1 MKLKQLM
8 DFEMDKNKKSSL
20 QVKAVKAL
28 AGFLILMFLLT
39 ILSRAADSLTIA
51 KVTASAATGGVIS
64 HNIEVD
70 GNITPNKDIAISTS
84 ANIKIAS
91 VEATEGKTV
100 KKGDLLIQLDPADLK
115 KKLLQAQK
123 ELQVAKATAS
133 DKKANEAIAADTKSK
148 SLQRTYEDYNQTVAD
163 ANDSVSKAKSDMN
176 EAWNAYNTYKNS
188 NSNSGETDTTV
199 SDSLK
204 KTVEEKQLAYDKAVT
219 NLDGVEK
226 DIEAD
231 VQKEIEKASVN
242 ESGNPITLT
251 QEEKQKI
258 REQVNA
264 RPENVSLLQNAN
276 DQINTAKDAL
286 TEAENALSAY
296 NEQQNNSSSASYD
309 EQLKTLYDD
318 YKAKEEAYNEAV
330 KQRQST
336 IQSANRTL
344 EDAKAPENVD
354 TATALTAN
362 DDLEEKQLAV
372 DELQKVMDVNGKI
385 TAPSDG
391 LITKV
396 NVTTGE
402 TTTEDT
408 AIRISDQSAG
418 YKFTATL
425 DKASAK
431 YLSKD
436 DKVIKSPM
444 TLAVI
449 EGLIRIAIFFIYIV
463 AISQMKDI
471 QRVFMYH
478 GAEHKTINCIEH
490 GAELTPEN
498 AAKYS
503 RLHKRCGTSFL
514 LIVMVVSIICFMF
527 IRVDNMA
534 LKIVLRVILVPVI
547 AGVSFEIIQ
556 WAGRSESCLVNIVSK
571 PGLMLQKLTTREPD
585 LEMLEVAIASIEAI
599 YDWRQFQAE
608 NRAAAD
614 GNSQKTDR
622 SNAGVSQ
629 P

>member
-115 KKLLQAQK
+115 KKLLKAQK

-199 SDSLK
+199 SDSLE
-204 KTVEEKQLAYDKAVT
+204 KTVEEKQLAYDKAVA

-231 VQKEIEKASVN
+231 VQKEIKKAEEASKD

-251 QEEKQKI
+251 QEDKQKI

-264 RPENVSLLQNAN
+264 HPENVSLLQNAN
-276 DQINTAKDAL
+276 DEINTAKDAL

-354 TATALTAN
+354 TATALTEN

-436 DKVIKSPM
+436 DKV
-444 TLAVI
+444 TLDLGNGTTVEGLTVQSIDVSAEDKNSYELTVSIPAKVKKLGSIATLKVEKASKKYDTCVPLGALHSDGDKYYVYVINEKDTILGTETAVDKVQVDILDKNNEQAAI
-449 EGLIRIAIFFIYIV
+449 EGSFSWGQQFVLTSSKTLRNG
-463 AISQMKDI
+463 D
-471 QRVFMYH
+471 RV
-478 GAEHKTINCIEH
+478 
-490 GAELTPEN
+490 
-498 AAKYS
+498 
-503 RLHKRCGTSFL
+503 RLVEG
-514 LIVMVVSIICFMF
+514 
-527 IRVDNMA
+527 
-534 LKIVLRVILVPVI
+534 
-547 AGVSFEIIQ
+547 E
-556 WAGRSESCLVNIVSK
+556 
-571 PGLMLQKLTTREPD
+571 
-585 LEMLEVAIASIEAI
+585 
-599 YDWRQFQAE
+599 
-608 NRAAAD
+608 
-614 GNSQKTDR
+614 
-622 SNAGVSQ
+622 
-629 P
+629 

>member
-100 KKGDLLIQLDPADLK
+100 KKGDLLIQLDTADLK
-115 KKLLQAQK
+115 KKLLKAQK

-148 SLQRTYEDYNQTVAD
+148 SLQRSYEDYNQTVAD
-163 ANDSVSKAKSDMN
+163 ANDSVSKAESDMN

-199 SDSLK
+199 SDSLE
-204 KTVEEKQLAYDKAVT
+204 KTVEEKQLAYDKAVA

-226 DIEAD
+226 VIEED
-231 VQKEIEKASVN
+231 VQKEIEIEKAKVDEHN
-242 ESGNPITLT
+242 NPVTLT
-251 QEEKQKI
+251 PEGEQKI

-354 TATALTAN
+354 TATALTEN

-436 DKVIKSPM
+436 DKV
-444 TLAVI
+444 TLDLGNGTTVEGLTVQSIDVSAEDKNSYELTVSIPAKVKKLGSIATLKVDKASKKYDTCVPLGALHSDGDKYYVYVINEKDTILGTETAVDKVQVDILDKNNEQAAI
-449 EGLIRIAIFFIYIV
+449 EGSFSWGQQFVLTSSKTLRNG
-463 AISQMKDI
+463 D
-471 QRVFMYH
+471 RV
-478 GAEHKTINCIEH
+478 
-490 GAELTPEN
+490 
-498 AAKYS
+498 
-503 RLHKRCGTSFL
+503 RLVEG
-514 LIVMVVSIICFMF
+514 
-527 IRVDNMA
+527 
-534 LKIVLRVILVPVI
+534 
-547 AGVSFEIIQ
+547 E
-556 WAGRSESCLVNIVSK
+556 
-571 PGLMLQKLTTREPD
+571 
-585 LEMLEVAIASIEAI
+585 
-599 YDWRQFQAE
+599 
-608 NRAAAD
+608 
-614 GNSQKTDR
+614 
-622 SNAGVSQ
+622 
-629 P
+629 

>member
-100 KKGDLLIQLDPADLK
+100 KKGDLLIQLDTADLK

-188 NSNSGETDTTV
+188 NSKSGETDTTV

-231 VQKEIEKASVN
+231 VRKEIDKAEEASKD
-242 ESGNPITLT
+242 ESGNSTLT
-251 QEEKQKI
+251 QEDKQKI

-436 DKVIKSPM
+436 DKV
-444 TLAVI
+444 TLDLGNGTTVEGLTVQSIDVSAEDKNSYELTVSIPAKVKKLGSIATLKVEKASKKYDTCVPLGALHSDGDKYYVYVINEKDTILGTETAVDKVQVDILDKNNEQAAI
-449 EGLIRIAIFFIYIV
+449 EGSFSWGQQFVLTSSKTLRNG
-463 AISQMKDI
+463 D
-471 QRVFMYH
+471 RV
-478 GAEHKTINCIEH
+478 
-490 GAELTPEN
+490 
-498 AAKYS
+498 
-503 RLHKRCGTSFL
+503 RLVEG
-514 LIVMVVSIICFMF
+514 
-527 IRVDNMA
+527 
-534 LKIVLRVILVPVI
+534 
-547 AGVSFEIIQ
+547 E
-556 WAGRSESCLVNIVSK
+556 
-571 PGLMLQKLTTREPD
+571 
-585 LEMLEVAIASIEAI
+585 
-599 YDWRQFQAE
+599 
-608 NRAAAD
+608 
-614 GNSQKTDR
+614 
-622 SNAGVSQ
+622 
-629 P
+629 

>member
-100 KKGDLLIQLDPADLK
+100 KKGDLLIQLDTADLK

-199 SDSLK
+199 SDSLE

-231 VQKEIEKASVN
+231 VQKEIKKAEEGTD
-242 ESGNPITLT
+242 ESGNSITLT
-251 QEEKQKI
+251 QEDKQKI

-354 TATALTAN
+354 TATALTEN

-436 DKVIKSPM
+436 DKV
-444 TLAVI
+444 TLDLGNGTTVEGLTVQSIDVSAEDKNSYELTVSIPAKVKKLGSIATLKVEKASKKYDTCVPLGALHSDGDKYYVYVINEKDTILGTETAVDKVQVDILDKNNEQAAI
-449 EGLIRIAIFFIYIV
+449 EGSFSWGQQFVLTSSKTLRNG
-463 AISQMKDI
+463 D
-471 QRVFMYH
+471 RV
-478 GAEHKTINCIEH
+478 
-490 GAELTPEN
+490 
-498 AAKYS
+498 
-503 RLHKRCGTSFL
+503 RLVEG
-514 LIVMVVSIICFMF
+514 
-527 IRVDNMA
+527 
-534 LKIVLRVILVPVI
+534 
-547 AGVSFEIIQ
+547 E
-556 WAGRSESCLVNIVSK
+556 
-571 PGLMLQKLTTREPD
+571 
-585 LEMLEVAIASIEAI
+585 
-599 YDWRQFQAE
+599 
-608 NRAAAD
+608 
-614 GNSQKTDR
+614 
-622 SNAGVSQ
+622 
-629 P
+629 

>member
-100 KKGDLLIQLDPADLK
+100 KKGDLLIQLDTADLK

-188 NSNSGETDTTV
+188 NSNSGEKDTTV
-199 SDSLK
+199 RDSLE
-204 KTVEEKQLAYDKAVT
+204 KTVEEKQLAYDKAVA

-231 VQKEIEKASVN
+231 VQKEIKKAEEASKD

-436 DKVIKSPM
+436 DKV
-444 TLAVI
+444 TLDLGNGTTVEGLTVQSIDVSAEDKNSYELTVSIPAKVKKLGSIATLKVEKASKKYDTCVPLGALHSDGDKYYVYVINEKDTILGTETAVDKVQVDILDKNNEQAAI
-449 EGLIRIAIFFIYIV
+449 EGSFSWGQKFVLTSSKTLRNG
-463 AISQMKDI
+463 D
-471 QRVFMYH
+471 RV
-478 GAEHKTINCIEH
+478 
-490 GAELTPEN
+490 
-498 AAKYS
+498 
-503 RLHKRCGTSFL
+503 RLVEG
-514 LIVMVVSIICFMF
+514 
-527 IRVDNMA
+527 
-534 LKIVLRVILVPVI
+534 
-547 AGVSFEIIQ
+547 E
-556 WAGRSESCLVNIVSK
+556 
-571 PGLMLQKLTTREPD
+571 
-585 LEMLEVAIASIEAI
+585 
-599 YDWRQFQAE
+599 
-608 NRAAAD
+608 
-614 GNSQKTDR
+614 
-622 SNAGVSQ
+622 
-629 P
+629 

>member
-204 KTVEEKQLAYDKAVT
+204 KTVEEKQLAYDKAVA

-436 DKVIKSPM
+436 DKV
-444 TLAVI
+444 TLDLGNGTTVEGLTVQSIDVSAEDKNSYELTVSIPAKVKKLGSIATLKVEKASKKYDTCVPLGALHSDGDKYYVYVINEKDTILGTETAVDKVQVDILDKNNEQAAI
-449 EGLIRIAIFFIYIV
+449 EGSFSWGQQFVLTSSKTLRNG
-463 AISQMKDI
+463 D
-471 QRVFMYH
+471 RV
-478 GAEHKTINCIEH
+478 
-490 GAELTPEN
+490 
-498 AAKYS
+498 
-503 RLHKRCGTSFL
+503 RLVEG
-514 LIVMVVSIICFMF
+514 
-527 IRVDNMA
+527 
-534 LKIVLRVILVPVI
+534 
-547 AGVSFEIIQ
+547 E
-556 WAGRSESCLVNIVSK
+556 
-571 PGLMLQKLTTREPD
+571 
-585 LEMLEVAIASIEAI
+585 
-599 YDWRQFQAE
+599 
-608 NRAAAD
+608 
-614 GNSQKTDR
+614 
-622 SNAGVSQ
+622 
-629 P
+629 

>member
-100 KKGDLLIQLDPADLK
+100 KKGDLLIQLDTADLK

-133 DKKANEAIAADTKSK
+133 DKKANEAIAADMKTK
-148 SLQRTYEDYNQTVAD
+148 SLQRSYEDYNQTVAD

-199 SDSLK
+199 SDSLE
-204 KTVEEKQLAYDKAVT
+204 KTVEEKQLAYDKAVA

-226 DIEAD
+226 VIEED
-231 VQKEIEKASVN
+231 VKREIEKAKVDEHN
-242 ESGNPITLT
+242 NPVPLT
-251 QEEKQKI
+251 PAGEQKI

-264 RPENVSLLQNAN
+264 RPENVSLLQKAN
-276 DQINTAKDAL
+276 DEINKAKDAL

-330 KQRQST
+330 KQRQFT

-354 TATALTAN
+354 TATALTEN

-436 DKVIKSPM
+436 DKV
-444 TLAVI
+444 TLDLGNGTTVEGLTVQSIDVSAEDKNSYELTVSIPAKVKKLGSIATLKVEKASKKYDTCVPLGALHSDGDKYYVYVINEKDTILGTETAVDKVQVDILDKNNEQAAI
-449 EGLIRIAIFFIYIV
+449 EGSFSWGQQFVLTSSKTLRNG
-463 AISQMKDI
+463 D
-471 QRVFMYH
+471 RV
-478 GAEHKTINCIEH
+478 
-490 GAELTPEN
+490 
-498 AAKYS
+498 
-503 RLHKRCGTSFL
+503 RLVEG
-514 LIVMVVSIICFMF
+514 
-527 IRVDNMA
+527 
-534 LKIVLRVILVPVI
+534 
-547 AGVSFEIIQ
+547 E
-556 WAGRSESCLVNIVSK
+556 
-571 PGLMLQKLTTREPD
+571 
-585 LEMLEVAIASIEAI
+585 
-599 YDWRQFQAE
+599 
-608 NRAAAD
+608 
-614 GNSQKTDR
+614 
-622 SNAGVSQ
+622 
-629 P
+629 

>member
-100 KKGDLLIQLDPADLK
+100 KKGDLLIQLDTDDLK
-115 KKLLQAQK
+115 KKMLQAQK

-148 SLQRTYEDYNQTVAD
+148 SLQRSYEDYNQTVAD
-163 ANDSVSKAKSDMN
+163 ANGSVSKAKSDMN

-199 SDSLK
+199 RDSLE
-204 KTVEEKQLAYDKAVT
+204 KTVEEKQLAYDKAVA

-226 DIEAD
+226 VIEE
-231 VQKEIEKASVN
+231 EIKKAEEASPKD
-242 ESGNPITLT
+242 ESGNSTLT
-251 QEEKQKI
+251 PEEKQKI

-264 RPENVSLLQNAN
+264 SLMQDA
-276 DQINTAKDAL
+276 NTAKDAL
-286 TEAENALSAY
+286 EEAKNALSAY
-296 NEQQNNSSSASYD
+296 NEQQNNSNSASYD
-309 EQLKTLYDD
+309 EQLKTLYND

-372 DELQKVMDVNGKI
+372 DKLQKVMDVNGKI

-425 DKASAK
+425 DKTSAK

-436 DKVIKSPM
+436 DKV
-444 TLAVI
+444 TLDLGNGTTVEGLTVQSIDVSAEDKNSYELTVSIPAKVKKLGSIATLKVEKASKKYDTCVPLGALHSDGGKYYVYVINEKDTILGTETAVDKVQVDILDKNNEQAAI
-449 EGLIRIAIFFIYIV
+449 EGSFSWGQKFVLTSSKTLRNG
-463 AISQMKDI
+463 D
-471 QRVFMYH
+471 RV
-478 GAEHKTINCIEH
+478 
-490 GAELTPEN
+490 
-498 AAKYS
+498 
-503 RLHKRCGTSFL
+503 RLVEG
-514 LIVMVVSIICFMF
+514 
-527 IRVDNMA
+527 
-534 LKIVLRVILVPVI
+534 
-547 AGVSFEIIQ
+547 E
-556 WAGRSESCLVNIVSK
+556 
-571 PGLMLQKLTTREPD
+571 
-585 LEMLEVAIASIEAI
+585 
-599 YDWRQFQAE
+599 
-608 NRAAAD
+608 
-614 GNSQKTDR
+614 
-622 SNAGVSQ
+622 
-629 P
+629 

>member
-100 KKGDLLIQLDPADLK
+100 KKGDLLIQLDTADLK

-148 SLQRTYEDYNQTVAD
+148 SLQRSYEDYNQTVAD
-163 ANDSVSKAKSDMN
+163 ANDSVSKAKSAMN

-199 SDSLK
+199 SDSLE
-204 KTVEEKQLAYDKAVT
+204 KTVEEKQLAYDKAVA

-231 VQKEIEKASVN
+231 VQKEIKKAEEASKD
-242 ESGNPITLT
+242 ESGNSTLT
-251 QEEKQKI
+251 QEDKQKI

-336 IQSANRTL
+336 IQSADRTL

-354 TATALTAN
+354 TATALTEN

-436 DKVIKSPM
+436 DKV
-444 TLAVI
+444 TLDLGNGTTVEGLTVQSIDVSAEDKNSYELTVSIPAKVKKLGSIATLKVEKASKKYDTCVPLGALHSDGDKYYVYVINEKDTILGTETAVDKVQVDILDKNNEQAAI
-449 EGLIRIAIFFIYIV
+449 EGSFSWGQQFVLTSSKTLRNG
-463 AISQMKDI
+463 D
-471 QRVFMYH
+471 RV
-478 GAEHKTINCIEH
+478 
-490 GAELTPEN
+490 
-498 AAKYS
+498 
-503 RLHKRCGTSFL
+503 RLVEG
-514 LIVMVVSIICFMF
+514 
-527 IRVDNMA
+527 
-534 LKIVLRVILVPVI
+534 
-547 AGVSFEIIQ
+547 E
-556 WAGRSESCLVNIVSK
+556 
-571 PGLMLQKLTTREPD
+571 
-585 LEMLEVAIASIEAI
+585 
-599 YDWRQFQAE
+599 
-608 NRAAAD
+608 
-614 GNSQKTDR
+614 
-622 SNAGVSQ
+622 
-629 P
+629 

>member
-372 DELQKVMDVNGKI
+372 DELQNVMDVNGKI

-436 DKVIKSPM
+436 DKV
-444 TLAVI
+444 TLDLGNGTTVEGLTVQSIDVSAEDKNSYELTVSIPAKVKKLGSIATLKVEKASKKYDTCVPLGALHSDGDKYYVYVINEKDTILGTETAVDKVQVDILDKNNEQAAI
-449 EGLIRIAIFFIYIV
+449 EGSFSWGQQFVLTSSKTLRNG
-463 AISQMKDI
+463 D
-471 QRVFMYH
+471 RV
-478 GAEHKTINCIEH
+478 
-490 GAELTPEN
+490 
-498 AAKYS
+498 
-503 RLHKRCGTSFL
+503 RLVEG
-514 LIVMVVSIICFMF
+514 
-527 IRVDNMA
+527 
-534 LKIVLRVILVPVI
+534 
-547 AGVSFEIIQ
+547 E
-556 WAGRSESCLVNIVSK
+556 
-571 PGLMLQKLTTREPD
+571 
-585 LEMLEVAIASIEAI
+585 
-599 YDWRQFQAE
+599 
-608 NRAAAD
+608 
-614 GNSQKTDR
+614 
-622 SNAGVSQ
+622 
-629 P
+629 

>member
-100 KKGDLLIQLDPADLK
+100 KKGDLLIQLDTADLK

-148 SLQRTYEDYNQTVAD
+148 SLQRSYEDYNQTVAD

-231 VQKEIEKASVN
+231 VQKEIEKAEEASKD
-242 ESGNPITLT
+242 ESGNSTLT
-251 QEEKQKI
+251 QEDKQKI

-436 DKVIKSPM
+436 DKV
-444 TLAVI
+444 TLDLGNGTTVEGLTVQSIDVSAEDKNSYELTVSIPAKVKKLGSIATLKVEKASKKYDTCVPLGALHSDGDKYYVYVINEKDTILGTETAVDKAQVDILDKNNEQAAI
-449 EGLIRIAIFFIYIV
+449 EGSFSWGQQFVLTSSKTLRNG
-463 AISQMKDI
+463 D
-471 QRVFMYH
+471 RV
-478 GAEHKTINCIEH
+478 
-490 GAELTPEN
+490 
-498 AAKYS
+498 
-503 RLHKRCGTSFL
+503 RLVEG
-514 LIVMVVSIICFMF
+514 
-527 IRVDNMA
+527 
-534 LKIVLRVILVPVI
+534 
-547 AGVSFEIIQ
+547 E
-556 WAGRSESCLVNIVSK
+556 
-571 PGLMLQKLTTREPD
+571 
-585 LEMLEVAIASIEAI
+585 
-599 YDWRQFQAE
+599 
-608 NRAAAD
+608 
-614 GNSQKTDR
+614 
-622 SNAGVSQ
+622 
-629 P
+629 

>member
-100 KKGDLLIQLDPADLK
+100 KKGDLLIQLDTADLK
-115 KKLLQAQK
+115 KKLLKAQK

-231 VQKEIEKASVN
+231 VRKEIDKAEEASKD
-242 ESGNPITLT
+242 ESGNSTLT
-251 QEEKQKI
+251 QEDKQKI

-436 DKVIKSPM
+436 DKV
-444 TLAVI
+444 TLDLGNGTTVEGLTVQSIDVSAEDKNSYELTVSIPAKVKKLGSIATLKVEKASKKYDTCVPLGALHSDGDKYYVYVINEKDTILGTETAVDKVQVDILDKNNEQAAI
-449 EGLIRIAIFFIYIV
+449 EGSFSWGQQFVLTSSKTLRNG
-463 AISQMKDI
+463 D
-471 QRVFMYH
+471 RV
-478 GAEHKTINCIEH
+478 
-490 GAELTPEN
+490 
-498 AAKYS
+498 
-503 RLHKRCGTSFL
+503 RLVEG
-514 LIVMVVSIICFMF
+514 
-527 IRVDNMA
+527 
-534 LKIVLRVILVPVI
+534 
-547 AGVSFEIIQ
+547 E
-556 WAGRSESCLVNIVSK
+556 
-571 PGLMLQKLTTREPD
+571 
-585 LEMLEVAIASIEAI
+585 
-599 YDWRQFQAE
+599 
-608 NRAAAD
+608 
-614 GNSQKTDR
+614 
-622 SNAGVSQ
+622 
-629 P
+629 

>member
-100 KKGDLLIQLDPADLK
+100 KKGDLLIQLDTADLK

-199 SDSLK
+199 RDSLE
-204 KTVEEKQLAYDKAVT
+204 KTVEEKQLAYDKAVA

-231 VQKEIEKASVN
+231 VQKEIKKAEEASKD

-251 QEEKQKI
+251 QEDKQKI

-354 TATALTAN
+354 TATALTEN

-436 DKVIKSPM
+436 DKV
-444 TLAVI
+444 TLDLGNGTTVEGLTVQSIDVSAEDKNSYELTVSIPAKVKKLESIATLKVEKASKKYDTCVPLGALHSDGDKYYVYVINEKDTILGTETAVDKVQVDILDKNNEQAAI
-449 EGLIRIAIFFIYIV
+449 EGSFSWGQQFVLTSSKTLRNG
-463 AISQMKDI
+463 D
-471 QRVFMYH
+471 RV
-478 GAEHKTINCIEH
+478 
-490 GAELTPEN
+490 
-498 AAKYS
+498 
-503 RLHKRCGTSFL
+503 RLVEG
-514 LIVMVVSIICFMF
+514 
-527 IRVDNMA
+527 
-534 LKIVLRVILVPVI
+534 
-547 AGVSFEIIQ
+547 E
-556 WAGRSESCLVNIVSK
+556 
-571 PGLMLQKLTTREPD
+571 
-585 LEMLEVAIASIEAI
+585 
-599 YDWRQFQAE
+599 
-608 NRAAAD
+608 
-614 GNSQKTDR
+614 
-622 SNAGVSQ
+622 
-629 P
+629 

>member
-219 NLDGVEK
+219 NLEGVEK

-436 DKVIKSPM
+436 DKV
-444 TLAVI
+444 TLDLGNGTTVEGLTVQSIDVSAEDKNSYELTVSIPAKVKKLGSIATLKVEKASKKYDTCVPLGALHSDGDKYYVYVINEKDTILGTETAVDKVQVDILDKNNEQAAI
-449 EGLIRIAIFFIYIV
+449 EGSFSWGQQFVLTSSKTLRNG
-463 AISQMKDI
+463 D
-471 QRVFMYH
+471 RV
-478 GAEHKTINCIEH
+478 
-490 GAELTPEN
+490 
-498 AAKYS
+498 
-503 RLHKRCGTSFL
+503 RLVEG
-514 LIVMVVSIICFMF
+514 
-527 IRVDNMA
+527 
-534 LKIVLRVILVPVI
+534 
-547 AGVSFEIIQ
+547 E
-556 WAGRSESCLVNIVSK
+556 
-571 PGLMLQKLTTREPD
+571 
-585 LEMLEVAIASIEAI
+585 
-599 YDWRQFQAE
+599 
-608 NRAAAD
+608 
-614 GNSQKTDR
+614 
-622 SNAGVSQ
+622 
-629 P
+629 

>member
-100 KKGDLLIQLDPADLK
+100 KKGDLLIQLDTADLK
-115 KKLLQAQK
+115 KKLLKAQK
-123 ELQVAKATAS
+123 ELQVANATAS

-204 KTVEEKQLAYDKAVT
+204 KTVEEKQLAYDKAVA

-226 DIEAD
+226 VIEE
-231 VQKEIEKASVN
+231 EIKKAESVN
-242 ESGNPITLT
+242 STLT
-251 QEEKQKI
+251 PEAKQKI

-264 RPENVSLLQNAN
+264 SLMQDA
-276 DQINTAKDAL
+276 NTAKDAL

-354 TATALTAN
+354 TATALTEN

-436 DKVIKSPM
+436 DKV
-444 TLAVI
+444 TLDLGNGTTVEGLTVQSIDVSAEDKNSYELTVSIPAKVKKLGSIATLKVEKASKKYDTCVPLGALHSDGDKYYVYVINEKDTILGTETAVDKVQVDILDKNNEQAAI
-449 EGLIRIAIFFIYIV
+449 EGSFSWGQQFVLTSSKTLRNG
-463 AISQMKDI
+463 D
-471 QRVFMYH
+471 RV
-478 GAEHKTINCIEH
+478 
-490 GAELTPEN
+490 
-498 AAKYS
+498 
-503 RLHKRCGTSFL
+503 RLVEG
-514 LIVMVVSIICFMF
+514 
-527 IRVDNMA
+527 
-534 LKIVLRVILVPVI
+534 
-547 AGVSFEIIQ
+547 E
-556 WAGRSESCLVNIVSK
+556 
-571 PGLMLQKLTTREPD
+571 
-585 LEMLEVAIASIEAI
+585 
-599 YDWRQFQAE
+599 
-608 NRAAAD
+608 
-614 GNSQKTDR
+614 
-622 SNAGVSQ
+622 
-629 P
+629 

>member
-100 KKGDLLIQLDPADLK
+100 KKGDLLIQLDTADLK
-115 KKLLQAQK
+115 KKLLKAQK

-199 SDSLK
+199 RDSLE
-204 KTVEEKQLAYDKAVT
+204 KTVEEKQLAYDKAVA

-226 DIEAD
+226 GIEAD
-231 VQKEIEKASVN
+231 VRKEIENAK
-242 ESGNPITLT
+242 SGNSTLT
-251 QEEKQKI
+251 PEFEQKI

-276 DQINTAKDAL
+276 DQINTAKNAL

-436 DKVIKSPM
+436 DKV
-444 TLAVI
+444 TLDLGNGTTVEGLTVQSIDVSAEDKNSYELTVSIPAKVKKLGSIATLKVEKASKKYDTCVPLGALHSDGDKYYVYVINEKDTILGTETAVDKVQVDILDKNNEQAAI
-449 EGLIRIAIFFIYIV
+449 EGSFSWGQQFVLTSSKTLRNG
-463 AISQMKDI
+463 D
-471 QRVFMYH
+471 RV
-478 GAEHKTINCIEH
+478 
-490 GAELTPEN
+490 
-498 AAKYS
+498 
-503 RLHKRCGTSFL
+503 RLVEG
-514 LIVMVVSIICFMF
+514 
-527 IRVDNMA
+527 
-534 LKIVLRVILVPVI
+534 
-547 AGVSFEIIQ
+547 E
-556 WAGRSESCLVNIVSK
+556 
-571 PGLMLQKLTTREPD
+571 
-585 LEMLEVAIASIEAI
+585 
-599 YDWRQFQAE
+599 
-608 NRAAAD
+608 
-614 GNSQKTDR
+614 
-622 SNAGVSQ
+622 
-629 P
+629 

>member
-100 KKGDLLIQLDPADLK
+100 KKGDLLIQLDTADLK

-199 SDSLK
+199 RDSLE
-204 KTVEEKQLAYDKAVT
+204 KTVEEKQLAYDKAVA

-231 VQKEIEKASVN
+231 VQKEIKKAEEASKD

-251 QEEKQKI
+251 QEDKQKI

-276 DQINTAKDAL
+276 DEINTAKDAL

-436 DKVIKSPM
+436 DKV
-444 TLAVI
+444 TLDLGNGTTVEGLTVQSIDVSAEDKNSYELTVSIPAKVKKLGSIATLKVEKASKKYDTCVPLGALHSGGDKYYVYVINEKDTILGTETAVDKVQVDILDKNNEQAAI
-449 EGLIRIAIFFIYIV
+449 EGSFSWGQKFVLTSSKTLRNG
-463 AISQMKDI
+463 D
-471 QRVFMYH
+471 RV
-478 GAEHKTINCIEH
+478 
-490 GAELTPEN
+490 
-498 AAKYS
+498 
-503 RLHKRCGTSFL
+503 RLVEG
-514 LIVMVVSIICFMF
+514 
-527 IRVDNMA
+527 
-534 LKIVLRVILVPVI
+534 
-547 AGVSFEIIQ
+547 E
-556 WAGRSESCLVNIVSK
+556 
-571 PGLMLQKLTTREPD
+571 
-585 LEMLEVAIASIEAI
+585 
-599 YDWRQFQAE
+599 
-608 NRAAAD
+608 
-614 GNSQKTDR
+614 
-622 SNAGVSQ
+622 
-629 P
+629 

>member
-100 KKGDLLIQLDPADLK
+100 KKGDLLIQLDTADLK

-199 SDSLK
+199 RDSLE

-309 EQLKTLYDD
+309 EQLKTLYND

-436 DKVIKSPM
+436 DKV
-444 TLAVI
+444 TLDLGNGTTVEGLMVQSIDVSAEDKNSYELTVSIPAKVKKLGSIATLKVEKASKKYDTCVPLGALHSDGDKYYVYVINEKDTILGTETAVDKVQVDILDKNNEQAAI
-449 EGLIRIAIFFIYIV
+449 EGSFSWGQQFVLTSSKTLRNG
-463 AISQMKDI
+463 D
-471 QRVFMYH
+471 RV
-478 GAEHKTINCIEH
+478 
-490 GAELTPEN
+490 
-498 AAKYS
+498 
-503 RLHKRCGTSFL
+503 RLVEG
-514 LIVMVVSIICFMF
+514 
-527 IRVDNMA
+527 
-534 LKIVLRVILVPVI
+534 
-547 AGVSFEIIQ
+547 E
-556 WAGRSESCLVNIVSK
+556 
-571 PGLMLQKLTTREPD
+571 
-585 LEMLEVAIASIEAI
+585 
-599 YDWRQFQAE
+599 
-608 NRAAAD
+608 
-614 GNSQKTDR
+614 
-622 SNAGVSQ
+622 
-629 P
+629 

>member
-100 KKGDLLIQLDPADLK
+100 KKGDLLIQLDTADLK

-199 SDSLK
+199 SDSLE

-231 VQKEIEKASVN
+231 VQKEIKKAEEASKD

-251 QEEKQKI
+251 QEDKQKI

-286 TEAENALSAY
+286 TEDENALSAY

-354 TATALTAN
+354 TATALTEN

-436 DKVIKSPM
+436 DKV
-444 TLAVI
+444 TLDLGNGTTVEGLTVQSIDVSAEDKNSYELTVSIPAKVKKLGSIATLKVDKASKKYDTCVPLGALHSDGDKYYVYVINEKDTILGTETAVDKVQVDILDKNNEQAAI
-449 EGLIRIAIFFIYIV
+449 EGSFSWGQQFVLTSSKTLRNG
-463 AISQMKDI
+463 D
-471 QRVFMYH
+471 RV
-478 GAEHKTINCIEH
+478 
-490 GAELTPEN
+490 
-498 AAKYS
+498 
-503 RLHKRCGTSFL
+503 RLVEG
-514 LIVMVVSIICFMF
+514 
-527 IRVDNMA
+527 
-534 LKIVLRVILVPVI
+534 
-547 AGVSFEIIQ
+547 E
-556 WAGRSESCLVNIVSK
+556 
-571 PGLMLQKLTTREPD
+571 
-585 LEMLEVAIASIEAI
+585 
-599 YDWRQFQAE
+599 
-608 NRAAAD
+608 
-614 GNSQKTDR
+614 
-622 SNAGVSQ
+622 
-629 P
+629 

>member
-100 KKGDLLIQLDPADLK
+100 KKGDLLIQLDTDDLK

-199 SDSLK
+199 SDSLE
-204 KTVEEKQLAYDKAVT
+204 KTVEEKQLAYDKAVA

-231 VQKEIEKASVN
+231 VQKEIKKAEEGTD

-251 QEEKQKI
+251 QEDKQKI

-354 TATALTAN
+354 TATALTEN

-436 DKVIKSPM
+436 DKV
-444 TLAVI
+444 TLDLGNGTTVEGLTVQSIDVSAEDKNSYELTVSIPAKVKKLGSIATLKVEKASKKYDTCVPLGALHSDGDKYYVYVINEKDTILGTETAVDKVQVDILDKNNEQAAI
-449 EGLIRIAIFFIYIV
+449 EGSFSWGQQFVLTSSKTLRNG
-463 AISQMKDI
+463 D
-471 QRVFMYH
+471 RV
-478 GAEHKTINCIEH
+478 
-490 GAELTPEN
+490 
-498 AAKYS
+498 
-503 RLHKRCGTSFL
+503 RLVEG
-514 LIVMVVSIICFMF
+514 
-527 IRVDNMA
+527 
-534 LKIVLRVILVPVI
+534 
-547 AGVSFEIIQ
+547 E
-556 WAGRSESCLVNIVSK
+556 
-571 PGLMLQKLTTREPD
+571 
-585 LEMLEVAIASIEAI
+585 
-599 YDWRQFQAE
+599 
-608 NRAAAD
+608 
-614 GNSQKTDR
+614 
-622 SNAGVSQ
+622 
-629 P
+629 

>member
-100 KKGDLLIQLDPADLK
+100 KKGDLLIQLDTADLK
-115 KKLLQAQK
+115 KKLLKAQK

-148 SLQRTYEDYNQTVAD
+148 SLQRSYEDYNQTVAD
-163 ANDSVSKAKSDMN
+163 ANDSVAKAKSDMN

-199 SDSLK
+199 SDSLE
-204 KTVEEKQLAYDKAVT
+204 KTVEEKQLAYDKAVA

-226 DIEAD
+226 VIEED
-231 VQKEIEKASVN
+231 VQKEIEIEKAKVDEHN
-242 ESGNPITLT
+242 NPVTLT
-251 QEEKQKI
+251 PEGEQKI

-354 TATALTAN
+354 TATALTEN

-436 DKVIKSPM
+436 DKV
-444 TLAVI
+444 TLDLGNGTTVEGLKVQSIDVSAEDKNSYELTVSIPAKVKKLGSIATLKVEKASKKYDTCVPLGALHSDGDKYYVYVINEKDTILGTETAVDKVQVDILDKNNEQAAI
-449 EGLIRIAIFFIYIV
+449 EGSFSWGQQFVLTSSKTLRNG
-463 AISQMKDI
+463 D
-471 QRVFMYH
+471 RV
-478 GAEHKTINCIEH
+478 
-490 GAELTPEN
+490 
-498 AAKYS
+498 
-503 RLHKRCGTSFL
+503 RLVEG
-514 LIVMVVSIICFMF
+514 
-527 IRVDNMA
+527 
-534 LKIVLRVILVPVI
+534 
-547 AGVSFEIIQ
+547 E
-556 WAGRSESCLVNIVSK
+556 
-571 PGLMLQKLTTREPD
+571 
-585 LEMLEVAIASIEAI
+585 
-599 YDWRQFQAE
+599 
-608 NRAAAD
+608 
-614 GNSQKTDR
+614 
-622 SNAGVSQ
+622 
-629 P
+629 

>member
-51 KVTASAATGGVIS
+51 KVTASAATGGIIS

-91 VEATEGKTV
+91 VEATEGKNV
-100 KKGDLLIQLDPADLK
+100 KKGDLLIQLDTADLK

-199 SDSLK
+199 SDSLE

-231 VQKEIEKASVN
+231 VQKEIKKAEEASKD

-251 QEEKQKI
+251 QEDKQKI

-354 TATALTAN
+354 TATALTEN

-436 DKVIKSPM
+436 DKV
-444 TLAVI
+444 TLDLGNGTTVEGLTVQSIDVSAEDKNSYELTVSIPAKVKKLGSIATLKVDKASKKYDTCVPLGALHSDGDKYYVYVINEKDTILGTETAVDKVQVDILDKNNEQAAI
-449 EGLIRIAIFFIYIV
+449 EGSFSWGQQFVLTSSKTLRNG
-463 AISQMKDI
+463 D
-471 QRVFMYH
+471 RV
-478 GAEHKTINCIEH
+478 
-490 GAELTPEN
+490 
-498 AAKYS
+498 
-503 RLHKRCGTSFL
+503 RLVEG
-514 LIVMVVSIICFMF
+514 
-527 IRVDNMA
+527 
-534 LKIVLRVILVPVI
+534 
-547 AGVSFEIIQ
+547 E
-556 WAGRSESCLVNIVSK
+556 
-571 PGLMLQKLTTREPD
+571 
-585 LEMLEVAIASIEAI
+585 
-599 YDWRQFQAE
+599 
-608 NRAAAD
+608 
-614 GNSQKTDR
+614 
-622 SNAGVSQ
+622 
-629 P
+629 

>member
-100 KKGDLLIQLDPADLK
+100 KKGDLLIQLDTADLK
-115 KKLLQAQK
+115 KKLLKAQK

-133 DKKANEAIAADTKSK
+133 DKKANEAIAADMKTK
-148 SLQRTYEDYNQTVAD
+148 SLQRSYEDYNQTVAD

-199 SDSLK
+199 SDSLE
-204 KTVEEKQLAYDKAVT
+204 KTVEEKQLAYDKAVA

-226 DIEAD
+226 VIEED
-231 VQKEIEKASVN
+231 VQKEIEIEKAKVDEHN
-242 ESGNPITLT
+242 NPVTLT
-251 QEEKQKI
+251 PEGEQKI

-264 RPENVSLLQNAN
+264 RPENVSLLQKAN
-276 DQINTAKDAL
+276 DEINKAKDAL

-354 TATALTAN
+354 TATALTEN

-436 DKVIKSPM
+436 DKV
-444 TLAVI
+444 TLDLGNGTTVEGLTVQSIDVSAEDKNSYELTVSIPAKVKKLGSIATLKVEKASKKYDTCVPLGALHSDGDKYYVYVINEKDTILGTETAVDKVQVDILDKNNEQAAI
-449 EGLIRIAIFFIYIV
+449 EGSFSWGQQFVLTSSKTLRNG
-463 AISQMKDI
+463 D
-471 QRVFMYH
+471 RV
-478 GAEHKTINCIEH
+478 
-490 GAELTPEN
+490 
-498 AAKYS
+498 
-503 RLHKRCGTSFL
+503 RLVEG
-514 LIVMVVSIICFMF
+514 
-527 IRVDNMA
+527 
-534 LKIVLRVILVPVI
+534 
-547 AGVSFEIIQ
+547 E
-556 WAGRSESCLVNIVSK
+556 
-571 PGLMLQKLTTREPD
+571 
-585 LEMLEVAIASIEAI
+585 
-599 YDWRQFQAE
+599 
-608 NRAAAD
+608 
-614 GNSQKTDR
+614 
-622 SNAGVSQ
+622 
-629 P
+629 

>member
-100 KKGDLLIQLDPADLK
+100 KKGDLLIQLDTADLK

-231 VQKEIEKASVN
+231 VRKEIDKAEEASKD
-242 ESGNPITLT
+242 ESGNSTLT
-251 QEEKQKI
+251 QEDKQKI

-385 TAPSDG
+385 TAPSDV

-436 DKVIKSPM
+436 DKV
-444 TLAVI
+444 TLDLGNGTTVEGLTVQSIDVSAEDKNSYELTVSIPAKVKKLGSIATLKVEKASKKYDTCVPLGALHSDGDKYYVYVINEKDTILGTETAVDKVQVDILDKNNEQAAI
-449 EGLIRIAIFFIYIV
+449 EGSFSWGQQFVLTSSKTLRNG
-463 AISQMKDI
+463 D
-471 QRVFMYH
+471 RV
-478 GAEHKTINCIEH
+478 
-490 GAELTPEN
+490 
-498 AAKYS
+498 
-503 RLHKRCGTSFL
+503 RLVEG
-514 LIVMVVSIICFMF
+514 
-527 IRVDNMA
+527 
-534 LKIVLRVILVPVI
+534 
-547 AGVSFEIIQ
+547 E
-556 WAGRSESCLVNIVSK
+556 
-571 PGLMLQKLTTREPD
+571 
-585 LEMLEVAIASIEAI
+585 
-599 YDWRQFQAE
+599 
-608 NRAAAD
+608 
-614 GNSQKTDR
+614 
-622 SNAGVSQ
+622 
-629 P
+629 

>member
-100 KKGDLLIQLDPADLK
+100 KKGDLLIQLDTADLK
-115 KKLLQAQK
+115 KKLLKAQK

-199 SDSLK
+199 RDSLE

-226 DIEAD
+226 GIEAD
-231 VQKEIEKASVN
+231 VRKEIENAK
-242 ESGNPITLT
+242 SGNSTLT
-251 QEEKQKI
+251 PEVEQKI

-436 DKVIKSPM
+436 DKV
-444 TLAVI
+444 TLDLGNGTTVEGLTVQSIDVSAEDKNSYELTVSIPAKVKKLGSIATLKAEKASKKYDTCVPLGALHSDGDKYYVYVINEKDTILGTETAVDKVQVDILDKNNEQAAI
-449 EGLIRIAIFFIYIV
+449 EGSFSWGQQFVLTSSKTLRNG
-463 AISQMKDI
+463 D
-471 QRVFMYH
+471 RV
-478 GAEHKTINCIEH
+478 
-490 GAELTPEN
+490 
-498 AAKYS
+498 
-503 RLHKRCGTSFL
+503 RLVEG
-514 LIVMVVSIICFMF
+514 
-527 IRVDNMA
+527 
-534 LKIVLRVILVPVI
+534 
-547 AGVSFEIIQ
+547 E
-556 WAGRSESCLVNIVSK
+556 
-571 PGLMLQKLTTREPD
+571 
-585 LEMLEVAIASIEAI
+585 
-599 YDWRQFQAE
+599 
-608 NRAAAD
+608 
-614 GNSQKTDR
+614 
-622 SNAGVSQ
+622 
-629 P
+629 

>member
-100 KKGDLLIQLDPADLK
+100 KKGDLLIQLDTADLK

-176 EAWNAYNTYKNS
+176 DAWNAYNTYKNS

-199 SDSLK
+199 RDSLE

-231 VQKEIEKASVN
+231 VQKEIKKAEEASKD

-309 EQLKTLYDD
+309 EQLKTLYND

-436 DKVIKSPM
+436 DKV
-444 TLAVI
+444 TLDLGNGTTVEGLMVQSIDVSAEDKNSYELTVSIPAKVKKLGSIATLKVEKASKKYDTCVPLGALHSDGDKYYVYVINEKDTILGTETAVDKVQVDILDKNNEQAAI
-449 EGLIRIAIFFIYIV
+449 EGSFSWGQKFVLTSSKTLRNG
-463 AISQMKDI
+463 D
-471 QRVFMYH
+471 RV
-478 GAEHKTINCIEH
+478 
-490 GAELTPEN
+490 
-498 AAKYS
+498 
-503 RLHKRCGTSFL
+503 RLVEG
-514 LIVMVVSIICFMF
+514 
-527 IRVDNMA
+527 
-534 LKIVLRVILVPVI
+534 
-547 AGVSFEIIQ
+547 E
-556 WAGRSESCLVNIVSK
+556 
-571 PGLMLQKLTTREPD
+571 
-585 LEMLEVAIASIEAI
+585 
-599 YDWRQFQAE
+599 
-608 NRAAAD
+608 
-614 GNSQKTDR
+614 
-622 SNAGVSQ
+622 
-629 P
+629 

>member
-100 KKGDLLIQLDPADLK
+100 KKGDLLIQLDTADLK

-199 SDSLK
+199 RDSLE

-231 VQKEIEKASVN
+231 VQKEIKKAEEASKD

-264 RPENVSLLQNAN
+264 RPENVSLLQKAN
-276 DQINTAKDAL
+276 DEINKAKDAL

-354 TATALTAN
+354 TATALTEN

-436 DKVIKSPM
+436 DKV
-444 TLAVI
+444 TLDLGNGTTVEGLTVQSIDVSAEDKNSYELTVSIPAKVKKLGSIATLKVEKASKKYDTCVPLGALHSDGDKYYVYVINEKDTILGTETAVDKVQVDILDKNNEQAAI
-449 EGLIRIAIFFIYIV
+449 EGSFSWGQQFVLTSSKTLRNG
-463 AISQMKDI
+463 D
-471 QRVFMYH
+471 RV
-478 GAEHKTINCIEH
+478 
-490 GAELTPEN
+490 
-498 AAKYS
+498 
-503 RLHKRCGTSFL
+503 RLVEG
-514 LIVMVVSIICFMF
+514 
-527 IRVDNMA
+527 
-534 LKIVLRVILVPVI
+534 
-547 AGVSFEIIQ
+547 E
-556 WAGRSESCLVNIVSK
+556 
-571 PGLMLQKLTTREPD
+571 
-585 LEMLEVAIASIEAI
+585 
-599 YDWRQFQAE
+599 
-608 NRAAAD
+608 
-614 GNSQKTDR
+614 
-622 SNAGVSQ
+622 
-629 P
+629 

>member
-100 KKGDLLIQLDPADLK
+100 KKGDLLIQLDTADLK

-199 SDSLK
+199 SDSLE
-204 KTVEEKQLAYDKAVT
+204 KTVEEKQLAYDKAVA

-231 VQKEIEKASVN
+231 VQKEIDKASVD
-242 ESGNPITLT
+242 ESNNPVTLT
-251 QEEKQKI
+251 QEDKQKI

-309 EQLKTLYDD
+309 EQLKTLYND

-436 DKVIKSPM
+436 DKV
-444 TLAVI
+444 TLDLGNGTTVEGLTVQSIDVSAEDKNSYELTVSIPAKVKKLGSIATLKVEKASKKYDTCVPLGALHSDGDKYYVYVINEKDTILGTETAVDKVQVDILDKNNEQAAI
-449 EGLIRIAIFFIYIV
+449 EGSFSWGQKFVLTSSKTLRNG
-463 AISQMKDI
+463 D
-471 QRVFMYH
+471 RV
-478 GAEHKTINCIEH
+478 
-490 GAELTPEN
+490 
-498 AAKYS
+498 
-503 RLHKRCGTSFL
+503 RLVEG
-514 LIVMVVSIICFMF
+514 
-527 IRVDNMA
+527 
-534 LKIVLRVILVPVI
+534 
-547 AGVSFEIIQ
+547 E
-556 WAGRSESCLVNIVSK
+556 
-571 PGLMLQKLTTREPD
+571 
-585 LEMLEVAIASIEAI
+585 
-599 YDWRQFQAE
+599 
-608 NRAAAD
+608 
-614 GNSQKTDR
+614 
-622 SNAGVSQ
+622 
-629 P
+629 

>member
-100 KKGDLLIQLDPADLK
+100 KKGDLLIQLDTADLK

-199 SDSLK
+199 RDSLE

-231 VQKEIEKASVN
+231 VQKEIKKAEEASKD

-251 QEEKQKI
+251 QEDKQKI

-309 EQLKTLYDD
+309 EQLKTLYND

-436 DKVIKSPM
+436 DKV
-444 TLAVI
+444 TLDLGNGTTVEGLTVQSIDVSAEDKNSYELTVSIPAKVKKLGSIATLKVDKASKKYDTCVPLGALHSDGDKYYVYVINEKDTILGTETAVDKVQVDILDKNNEQAAI
-449 EGLIRIAIFFIYIV
+449 EGSFSWGQQFVLTSSKTLRNG
-463 AISQMKDI
+463 D
-471 QRVFMYH
+471 RV
-478 GAEHKTINCIEH
+478 
-490 GAELTPEN
+490 
-498 AAKYS
+498 
-503 RLHKRCGTSFL
+503 RLVEG
-514 LIVMVVSIICFMF
+514 
-527 IRVDNMA
+527 
-534 LKIVLRVILVPVI
+534 
-547 AGVSFEIIQ
+547 E
-556 WAGRSESCLVNIVSK
+556 
-571 PGLMLQKLTTREPD
+571 
-585 LEMLEVAIASIEAI
+585 
-599 YDWRQFQAE
+599 
-608 NRAAAD
+608 
-614 GNSQKTDR
+614 
-622 SNAGVSQ
+622 
-629 P
+629 

>member
-91 VEATEGKTV
+91 VEATEGKNV
-100 KKGDLLIQLDPADLK
+100 KKGDLLIQLDTADLK

-148 SLQRTYEDYNQTVAD
+148 SLQRSYEDYNQTVAD

-199 SDSLK
+199 RDSLE

-231 VQKEIEKASVN
+231 VQKEIKKAEEASKD
-242 ESGNPITLT
+242 ESGNLITLT

-309 EQLKTLYDD
+309 EQLKTLYND

-436 DKVIKSPM
+436 DKV
-444 TLAVI
+444 TLDLGNGTTVEGLTVQSIDVSAEDKNSYELTVSIPAKVKKLGSIATLKVEKASKKYDTCVPLGALHSDGDKYYVYVINEKDTILGTETAVDKVQVDILDKNNEQAAI
-449 EGLIRIAIFFIYIV
+449 EGSFSWGQQFVLTSSKTLRNG
-463 AISQMKDI
+463 D
-471 QRVFMYH
+471 RV
-478 GAEHKTINCIEH
+478 
-490 GAELTPEN
+490 
-498 AAKYS
+498 
-503 RLHKRCGTSFL
+503 RLVEG
-514 LIVMVVSIICFMF
+514 
-527 IRVDNMA
+527 
-534 LKIVLRVILVPVI
+534 
-547 AGVSFEIIQ
+547 E
-556 WAGRSESCLVNIVSK
+556 
-571 PGLMLQKLTTREPD
+571 
-585 LEMLEVAIASIEAI
+585 
-599 YDWRQFQAE
+599 
-608 NRAAAD
+608 
-614 GNSQKTDR
+614 
-622 SNAGVSQ
+622 
-629 P
+629 

>member
-100 KKGDLLIQLDPADLK
+100 KKGDLLIQLDTDDLK

-148 SLQRTYEDYNQTVAD
+148 SLQRSYEDYNQTVAD
-163 ANDSVSKAKSDMN
+163 ANDSVSKAKSAMN

-199 SDSLK
+199 SDSLE

-231 VQKEIEKASVN
+231 VQKEIDKASVD
-242 ESGNPITLT
+242 ESNNPVTLT
-251 QEEKQKI
+251 QEDKQKI

-318 YKAKEEAYNEAV
+318 YKLKEEAYNEAV

-336 IQSANRTL
+336 IQSADRTL

-354 TATALTAN
+354 TATALTEN

-436 DKVIKSPM
+436 DKV
-444 TLAVI
+444 TLDLGNGTTVEGLTVQSIDVSAEDKNSYELTVSIPAKVKKLGSIATLKVEKASKKYDTCVPLGALHSDGDKYYVYVINEKDTILGTETAVDKVQVDILDKNNEQAAI
-449 EGLIRIAIFFIYIV
+449 EGSFSWGQQFVLTSSKTLRNG
-463 AISQMKDI
+463 D
-471 QRVFMYH
+471 RV
-478 GAEHKTINCIEH
+478 
-490 GAELTPEN
+490 
-498 AAKYS
+498 
-503 RLHKRCGTSFL
+503 RLVEG
-514 LIVMVVSIICFMF
+514 
-527 IRVDNMA
+527 
-534 LKIVLRVILVPVI
+534 
-547 AGVSFEIIQ
+547 E
-556 WAGRSESCLVNIVSK
+556 
-571 PGLMLQKLTTREPD
+571 
-585 LEMLEVAIASIEAI
+585 
-599 YDWRQFQAE
+599 
-608 NRAAAD
+608 
-614 GNSQKTDR
+614 
-622 SNAGVSQ
+622 
-629 P
+629 

>member
-91 VEATEGKTV
+91 VEATEGKNV
-100 KKGDLLIQLDPADLK
+100 KKGDLLIQLDTADLK

-199 SDSLK
+199 RDSLE

-231 VQKEIEKASVN
+231 VQKEIKKAEEASKD

-309 EQLKTLYDD
+309 EQLKTLYND

-436 DKVIKSPM
+436 DKV
-444 TLAVI
+444 TLDLGNGTTVEGLTVQSIDVSAEDKNSYELTVSIPAKVKKLGSIATLKAEKASKKYDTCVPLGALHSDGDKYYVYVINEKDTILGTETAVDKVQVDILDKNNEQAAI
-449 EGLIRIAIFFIYIV
+449 EGSFSWGQKFVLTSSKTLRNG
-463 AISQMKDI
+463 D
-471 QRVFMYH
+471 RV
-478 GAEHKTINCIEH
+478 
-490 GAELTPEN
+490 
-498 AAKYS
+498 
-503 RLHKRCGTSFL
+503 RLVEG
-514 LIVMVVSIICFMF
+514 
-527 IRVDNMA
+527 
-534 LKIVLRVILVPVI
+534 
-547 AGVSFEIIQ
+547 E
-556 WAGRSESCLVNIVSK
+556 
-571 PGLMLQKLTTREPD
+571 
-585 LEMLEVAIASIEAI
+585 
-599 YDWRQFQAE
+599 
-608 NRAAAD
+608 
-614 GNSQKTDR
+614 
-622 SNAGVSQ
+622 
-629 P
+629 

>member
-100 KKGDLLIQLDPADLK
+100 KKGDLLIQLDTADLK

-199 SDSLK
+199 RDSLE
-204 KTVEEKQLAYDKAVT
+204 KTVEEKQLAYDKAVA

-231 VQKEIEKASVN
+231 VRKEIDKAEEASKD
-242 ESGNPITLT
+242 ESGNSTLT
-251 QEEKQKI
+251 QEDKQKI

-309 EQLKTLYDD
+309 EQLKTLYND

-436 DKVIKSPM
+436 DKV
-444 TLAVI
+444 TLDLGNGTTVEGLTVQSIDVSAEDKNSYELTVSIPAKVKKLGSIATLKVEKASKKYDTCVPLGALHSDGDKYYVYVINEKDTILGTETAVDKVQVDILDKNNEQAAI
-449 EGLIRIAIFFIYIV
+449 EGSFSWGQKFVLTSSKTLRNG
-463 AISQMKDI
+463 D
-471 QRVFMYH
+471 RV
-478 GAEHKTINCIEH
+478 
-490 GAELTPEN
+490 
-498 AAKYS
+498 
-503 RLHKRCGTSFL
+503 RLVEG
-514 LIVMVVSIICFMF
+514 
-527 IRVDNMA
+527 
-534 LKIVLRVILVPVI
+534 
-547 AGVSFEIIQ
+547 E
-556 WAGRSESCLVNIVSK
+556 
-571 PGLMLQKLTTREPD
+571 
-585 LEMLEVAIASIEAI
+585 
-599 YDWRQFQAE
+599 
-608 NRAAAD
+608 
-614 GNSQKTDR
+614 
-622 SNAGVSQ
+622 
-629 P
+629 

>member
-100 KKGDLLIQLDPADLK
+100 KKGDLLIQLDTADLK

-199 SDSLK
+199 RDSLE
-204 KTVEEKQLAYDKAVT
+204 KTVEEKQLAYDKAVA

-231 VQKEIEKASVN
+231 VRKEIDKAEEASKD
-242 ESGNPITLT
+242 ESGNSTLT
-251 QEEKQKI
+251 QEDKQKI

-418 YKFTATL
+418 YKFTATM

-436 DKVIKSPM
+436 DKV
-444 TLAVI
+444 TLDLGNGTTVEGLTVQSIDVSAEDKNSYELTVSIPAKVKKLGSIATLKVEKASKKYDTCVPLGALHSDGDKYYVYVINEKDTILGTETAVDKVQVDILDKNNEQAAI
-449 EGLIRIAIFFIYIV
+449 EGSFSWGQQFVLTSSKTLRNG
-463 AISQMKDI
+463 D
-471 QRVFMYH
+471 RV
-478 GAEHKTINCIEH
+478 
-490 GAELTPEN
+490 
-498 AAKYS
+498 
-503 RLHKRCGTSFL
+503 RLVEG
-514 LIVMVVSIICFMF
+514 
-527 IRVDNMA
+527 
-534 LKIVLRVILVPVI
+534 
-547 AGVSFEIIQ
+547 E
-556 WAGRSESCLVNIVSK
+556 
-571 PGLMLQKLTTREPD
+571 
-585 LEMLEVAIASIEAI
+585 
-599 YDWRQFQAE
+599 
-608 NRAAAD
+608 
-614 GNSQKTDR
+614 
-622 SNAGVSQ
+622 
-629 P
+629 

>member
-100 KKGDLLIQLDPADLK
+100 KKGDLLIQLDTADLK
-115 KKLLQAQK
+115 KKLLKAQK

-133 DKKANEAIAADTKSK
+133 DKKANEAIAADMKTK

-199 SDSLK
+199 SDSLE
-204 KTVEEKQLAYDKAVT
+204 KTVEEKQLAYDKAVA

-231 VQKEIEKASVN
+231 VQKEIKKAEEGTD

-251 QEEKQKI
+251 QEDKQKI

-354 TATALTAN
+354 TATALTEN

-436 DKVIKSPM
+436 DKV
-444 TLAVI
+444 TLDLGNGTTVEGLTVQSIDVSAEDKNSYELTVSIPAKVKKLGSIATLKVEKASKKYDTCVPLGALHSDGDKYYVYVINEKDTILGTETAVDKVQVDILDKNNEQAAI
-449 EGLIRIAIFFIYIV
+449 EGSFSWGQQFVLTSSKTLRNG
-463 AISQMKDI
+463 D
-471 QRVFMYH
+471 RV
-478 GAEHKTINCIEH
+478 
-490 GAELTPEN
+490 
-498 AAKYS
+498 
-503 RLHKRCGTSFL
+503 RLVEG
-514 LIVMVVSIICFMF
+514 
-527 IRVDNMA
+527 
-534 LKIVLRVILVPVI
+534 
-547 AGVSFEIIQ
+547 E
-556 WAGRSESCLVNIVSK
+556 
-571 PGLMLQKLTTREPD
+571 
-585 LEMLEVAIASIEAI
+585 
-599 YDWRQFQAE
+599 
-608 NRAAAD
+608 
-614 GNSQKTDR
+614 
-622 SNAGVSQ
+622 
-629 P
+629 

>member
-70 GNITPNKDIAISTS
+70 GNITPNKDIAISTN

-100 KKGDLLIQLDPADLK
+100 KKGDLLIQLDTADLK

-231 VQKEIEKASVN
+231 VRKEIDKAEEASKD
-242 ESGNPITLT
+242 ESGNSTLT
-251 QEEKQKI
+251 QEDKQKI

-436 DKVIKSPM
+436 DKV
-444 TLAVI
+444 TLDLGNGTTVEGLTVQSIDVSAEDKNSYELTVSIPAKVKKLGSIATLKVEKASKKYDTCVPLGALHSDGDKYYVYVINEKDTILGTETAVDKAQVDILDKNNEQAAI
-449 EGLIRIAIFFIYIV
+449 EGSFSWGQQFVLTSSKTLRNG
-463 AISQMKDI
+463 D
-471 QRVFMYH
+471 RV
-478 GAEHKTINCIEH
+478 
-490 GAELTPEN
+490 
-498 AAKYS
+498 
-503 RLHKRCGTSFL
+503 RLVEG
-514 LIVMVVSIICFMF
+514 
-527 IRVDNMA
+527 
-534 LKIVLRVILVPVI
+534 
-547 AGVSFEIIQ
+547 E
-556 WAGRSESCLVNIVSK
+556 
-571 PGLMLQKLTTREPD
+571 
-585 LEMLEVAIASIEAI
+585 
-599 YDWRQFQAE
+599 
-608 NRAAAD
+608 
-614 GNSQKTDR
+614 
-622 SNAGVSQ
+622 
-629 P
+629 